1 MAFFDSIDCSLL
13 LLWMSPSSLSLYM
26 CPSVD
31 SFIWVSFR
39 IVSIYFV
46 YYGCRNLSLQKVREE
61 RVGEC
66 MQRKTT
72 LRHDSVLQDINAVPW
87 CQHAFYTGG
96 KCFMGPIRLSQFR
109 HNRAPRRGRTQ
120 GEG

>member
-13 LLWMSPSSLSLYM
+13 LLWMSTSSLSLYM

-31 SFIWVSFR
+31 PFIWVSFR

-66 MQRKTT
+66 RGRQRFDTT
-72 LRHDSVLQDINAVPW
+72 LFSKILMQYRGASTHFIQEESVLW
-87 CQHAFYTGG
+87 G
-96 KCFMGPIRLSQFR
+96 L
-109 HNRAPRRGRTQ
+109 
-120 GEG
+120 